1 MTQTGKTFRVFIS
14 STFSDLKEERNA
26 LQRYVFPRLT
36 ELAKINGCRFQA
48 IDLRWGISEEAGLDQ
63 RTMQICLNE
72 LARCQ
77 KTTPR
82 PNFIVL
88 LGDRYGWEPLP
99 EEVPE
104 TEFDEIKK
112 AVGSDREATELNAL
126 DLLEKWYRLDL
137 NAVPPVYVLQPR
149 TGPFEDYATWE
160 QEAERHLRLIFREAV
175 KGLRLGD
182 EALLKYATSAT
193 HQEIERGAM
202 QVEDAGN
209 HVFGFFRRITNLDE
223 LTATLP
229 DAPASDFVDSDIQDR
244 FDKTA
249 HEKLQIL
256 KDELGTKIGQANIYE
271 YEAQWAGQGVT
282 PDHIG
287 TLPETLEECETLLNE
302 DYPPRNMCEAVWRE
316 LAGLIKAEVEKIE
329 AKDPLD
335 QENEAHGEF
344 RKDRAKVFI
353 GREDILGEIDQYIW
367 NNRRQPLA
375 VYGASGTGKS
385 ALMAK
390 VVQNLRDREKDSST
404 QETVIIERFIGAT
417 PESTNI
423 RLLLE
428 GLCKVTNRA
437 YAQEEFEVPEDFN
450 KLVQAFN
457 ERLTLATS
465 EKPLLIFLD
474 ALDQLSRT
482 DNTHSLSW
490 LPSEVAPYVKIVVS
504 TLPEPYPFLNTLKV
518 KLPPENVRELKLLS
532 PQHGEEALEVWL
544 TTAGRTLQE
553 EQRRDVLE
561 KFSQCGLPLYLKLAF
576 EEAKR
581 WHSYDDVPE
590 YEGHSGLAKDIPGI
604 IGNLFWRL
612 SLPVNHGNLL
622 VERSLGYL
630 AAAKNGLTEDEMLDV
645 LSLDEEF
652 YSKFK
657 HQAYHELT
665 EKKLPVI
672 IWSRLYFDLAPYLT
686 ERTADGTSLLS
697 FYHRQLGETA
707 TDKYLSGEYK
717 HQRHR
722 NLSQYFVGQK
732 HWIESSDNKIPN
744 LRKLSELPY
753 QQASAG
759 LSDELEVT
767 LTTFDFLHS
776 KLEAFGPRP
785 LIEDFDFALIPNFLP
800 GERADILRIV
810 QSALRLSAHVLAQ
823 DKNLLAG
830 QLLGRLLRFDQAQ
843 IMHLIQQSHRW
854 TEKPWIQPIND
865 CLLSPQ
871 GGLILTINIGAFQYI
886 ASLVVT
892 PDGSKTVMV
901 NNRGEIIE
909 IDLQGQFVSRESRVE
924 PFPEDAG
931 RLTLSPD
938 GKRLA
943 YYAAQNGIEVW
954 DIEARHR
961 LFSVTT
967 RGVNPVFWFTYD
979 SKQLVYLNDFHNIPR
994 PLTYIML
1001 CLQLMVVP
1009 LFYPPKFS
1017 PIKKLINFFHRDKFL
1032 FYDSESGQLLRKAK
1046 AKNLEGKNVAITPDG
1061 KFAVDFDSWDE
1072 RIKIFDLETGA
1083 CVKAI
1088 KEFIMTERYREPQ
1101 LVGPFTP
1108 PKTHEYNYK
1117 IELVAV
1123 SERCTFAIMA
1133 LSVVIGT
1140 NLEYLI
1146 EIWDLSQGKK
1156 TGRFEAHNGPIN
1168 ALVITPNGET
1178 AITASDDKAIGVW
1191 DLSTG
1196 KRIYP
1201 GPVGHSGE
1209 VKAVAVTGDGRQIM
1223 SASQDGTLRTWDL
1236 ASYLRR
1242 VTTLEKPGIRD
1253 RQNALPGGISCMTF
1267 TPDGRQVICGSG
1279 GGEIGIWDVESGSF
1293 LRKININNA
1302 GSTKIRK
1309 LLVTPNG
1316 KRLISISSAER
1327 IRSDTV
1333 AIQNP
1338 DGTYTVPIGGD
1349 HPAKVWDLGN
1359 CNKLLN
1365 LGFRS
1370 LYEPEMTPDGRWLI
1384 GISYRQVEENPEVV
1398 EVWNLQDGTPMKD
1411 LSSLRGRPDLHALTP
1426 DSRWIIQSPDSRLIT
1441 QPDGLIRVWIAT
1453 PDGKRSLKPLSQML
1467 QPSQVHKK
1475 KPSDQANE
1483 KDHVARKHRFSALS
1497 PDGKIG
1503 LAESTTNRLE
1513 AWDLEKD
1520 SLFASFELDASCS
1533 CAALAPDGQS
1543 IAVGDTLGGVYILK
1557 LQNIVP
1563 GASFVTPWRAPD
1575 RSLAFGC
1582 PHCRNWSQVNLSSLG
1597 AEQPCSNCGHPIRF
1611 NTLYIESEWRWIEQ
1625 AWDHG

>member
-1 MTQTGKTFRVFIS
+1 MDQTGKTFRVFVS

-36 ELAKINGCRFQA
+36 DLAKINGCRFQA
-48 IDLRWGISEEAGLDQ
+48 IDLRWGISQEAGLDQ

-77 KTTPR
+77 KITPR

-99 EEVPE
+99 EEIPE

-112 AVGSDREATELNAL
+112 AVDSDREATGLNAL
-126 DLLEKWYRLDL
+126 ALLEKWYRLDL
-137 NAVPPVYVLQPR
+137 NEVPPVYVLQPR
-149 TGPFEDYATWE
+149 SGPFEDYATWG
-160 QEAERHLRLIFREAV
+160 QEAERPLRRIFREAI
-175 KGLRLGD
+175 KGLRLG
-182 EALLKYATSAT
+182 EKALLKYVSSAT

-223 LTATLP
+223 LAANLP
-229 DAPASDFVDSDIQDR
+229 DTAAKDFVDSDIQDR

-249 HEKLQIL
+249 HEKLKIL
-256 KDELGTKIGQANIYE
+256 KDKLSTKVGQGNVYQYNAK
-271 YEAQWAGQGVT
+271 WTGQGVST
-282 PDHIG
+282 NHIG
-287 TLPETLEECETLLNE
+287 TLPETLEACEALLNE
-302 DYPPRNMCEAVWRE
+302 NYSPRNMCEAVWRE
-316 LAGLIKAEVEKIE
+316 LAHLIKAEVEKIE
-329 AKDPLD
+329 AKGPLD

-353 GREDILGEIDQYIW
+353 GREDILNEIDRYIGD
-367 NNRRQPLA
+367 NHRQPLA
-375 VYGASGTGKS
+375 IHGTSGSGKS
-385 ALMAK
+385 ALMARAI
-390 VVQNLRDREKDSST
+390 QNYRARKKDTST
-404 QETVIIERFIGAT
+404 QEAVIIERFIGAT

-428 GLCKVTNRA
+428 GLCKVINRA
-437 YAQEEFEVPEDFN
+437 YAQDEFEVPEEFN
-450 KLVQAFN
+450 KLVQAFK
-457 ERLTLATS
+457 ERLTLAAS

-474 ALDQLSRT
+474 ALDQLSQT
-482 DNTHSLSW
+482 ESAHNLNW
-490 LPSEVAPYVKIVVS
+490 LPSELLPNVKIVVS
-504 TLPEPYPFLNTLKV
+504 TLPEPYPCLNTLKA

-532 PQHGEEALEVWL
+532 PKHGEEVLEVWL
-544 TTAGRTLQE
+544 TIAGRTLQG
-553 EQRRDVLE
+553 EQRREVLV

-590 YEGHSGLAKDIPGI
+590 YEGRPGLAKDISGI

-645 LSLDEEF
+645 LSRDEKFYTGFKDQSHHEF
-652 YSKFK
+652 I
-657 HQAYHELT
+657 EDR
-665 EKKLPVI
+665 LPVT
-672 IWSRLYFDLAPYLT
+672 IWSRLYFDLEPYLT
-686 ERTADGTSLLS
+686 ERAADGTSLLS
-697 FYHRQLGETA
+697 FYHRQLGEA
-707 TDKYLSGEYK
+707 TTEKYLSGESK
-717 HQRHR
+717 QQRHR

-732 HWIESSDNKIPN
+732 HWIESSDKKIPN

-776 KLEAFGPRP
+776 KLESFGPRP

-800 GERADILRIV
+800 AERANILRIV

-843 IMHLIQQSHRW
+843 IRHLIQQSHRW

-871 GGLILTINIGAFQYI
+871 GGLILTINIEAFQYI

-892 PDGSKTVMV
+892 PDGSKAVMV

-909 IDLQGQFVSRESRVE
+909 IDLQGQFASRKSRVE
-924 PFPEDAG
+924 PFPEDAE

-954 DIEARHR
+954 GIEERNR
-961 LFSVTT
+961 VFNVTT
-967 RGVNPVFWFTYD
+967 REVNPVFWFTYD

-1009 LFYPPKFS
+1009 LFYPAKFS

-1032 FYDSESGQLLRKAK
+1032 FYDSESGQLLRKVK
-1046 AKNLEGKNVAITPDG
+1046 AKNLEGKNVAITPNG

-1072 RIKIFDLETGA
+1072 RIRIFDLETGA
-1083 CVKAI
+1083 CVKTI
-1088 KEFIMTERYREPQ
+1088 KDFIMTERYREPQ
-1101 LVGPFTP
+1101 TQIHNSFNP
-1108 PKTHEYNYK
+1108 PKTHEYDHK

-1123 SERCTFAIMA
+1123 SELCTFAIIA

-1140 NLEYLI
+1140 NIRYRV
-1146 EIWDLSQGKK
+1146 EIWNLSQGKMI
-1156 TGRFEAHNGPIN
+1156 GRFEAHNGPIN
-1168 ALVITPNGET
+1168 ALVITPDGKT
-1178 AITASDDKAIGVW
+1178 AITASDDKTIHVW
-1191 DLSTG
+1191 DLITG
-1196 KRIYP
+1196 ERIYP
-1201 GPVGHSGE
+1201 GPVGHSEE
-1209 VKAVAVTGDGRQIM
+1209 VKAVTVTGDGRQIV

-1236 ASYLRR
+1236 ASYLRKL
-1242 VTTLEKPGIRD
+1242 TALEKSDTRD
-1253 RQNALPGGISCMTF
+1253 RYNALHGEISCITF
-1267 TPDGRQVICGSG
+1267 TPDGRQVICGSN
-1279 GGEIGIWDVESGSF
+1279 GGEIGIWDVESGRF
-1293 LRKININNA
+1293 LRKKNINEA
-1302 GSTKIRK
+1302 ASIKIRE
-1309 LLVTPNG
+1309 LLVTPDG
-1316 KRLISISSAER
+1316 KRLVSISSAER
-1327 IRSDTV
+1327 KPSDTLR
-1333 AIQNP
+1333 IRNP
-1338 DGTYTVPIGGD
+1338 DGTLTVPIGGD
-1349 HPAKVWDLGN
+1349 HPVKVWDLEKF
-1359 CNKLLN
+1359 NKILD

-1370 LYEPEMTPDGRWLI
+1370 LYEPAMTPDGRWLI
-1384 GISYRQVEENPEVV
+1384 GIIYWQIEENPKVV
-1398 EVWNLQDGTPMKD
+1398 EVWNLQHGTPMDD
-1411 LSSLRGRPDLHALTP
+1411 LHLRSLRGRPDLHVLTP
-1426 DSRWIIQSPDSRLIT
+1426 DSRWIIQS
-1441 QPDGLIRVWIAT
+1441 DGLIRVWIAT
-1453 PDGKRSLKPLSQML
+1453 PDGKRSLKPLSQVL
-1467 QPSQVHKK
+1467 QPSQGHKK
-1475 KPSDQANE
+1475 KPSDLANE
-1483 KDHVARKHRFSALS
+1483 KDHVARKHRLSALS
-1497 PDGKIG
+1497 PDGKVG
-1503 LAESTTNRLE
+1503 LAKSTTNRLE

-1520 SLFASFELDASCS
+1520 SLLASFELDASCS
-1533 CAALAPDGQS
+1533 CVVLAADGQS
-1543 IAVGDTLGGVYILK
+1543 IAVGDTLGGVCLLK
-1557 LQNIVP
+1557 LQNVVQ

-1582 PHCRNWSQVNLSSLG
+1582 PHCRNWSQVNLASLG

-1611 NTLYIESEWRWIEQ
+1611 NTLYIESEWRWIAQ